1 MLLFKKFQHRKA
13 QKGIPDRMIFVKNFE
28 NDQFMW
34 FEIVEFLNKAVEV
47 TDWRTKRLVSPSI
60 ILSENRKKWTLN
72 KLLDYF
78 TEKKKLIWLD
88 DKTQLDMLK
97 NV

>member
-1 MLLFKKFQHRKA
+1 MLLLKKFQHRKA